1 MKNDTVK
8 WQLSVNQANYIFN
21 LLAQRP
27 FAEVNE
33 LIQQLA
39 AQSNVQPEAPTPIDD
54 APAADA
60 A

>member
-1 MKNDTVK
+1 MKVDAIK
-8 WQLSVNQANYIFN
+8 WELTVNQANYIFN

-33 LIQQLA
+33 LIQILST
-39 AQSNVQPEAPTPIDD
+39 QSNVQPKQVELSEAQ
-54 APAADA
+54 AAEA